1 MLYLDI
7 LSECQNADFPA
18 SLWSMSFVV
27 SQSRASSLTEDG
39 TYIVNPTKSELRQS
53 KLDMMVAG
61 TADAVLMIEVS
72 QSLVCRSSM

>member
-1 MLYLDI
+1 
-7 LSECQNADFPA
+7 
-18 SLWSMSFVV
+18 MSFVV
-27 SQSRASSLTEDG
+27 SHSRASSLTEDG

-72 QSLVCRSSM
+72 QALICRCSM